1 MSGFSDNDYEM
12 RQRRRSWRNILM
24 PVMGLLLLVCAAL
37 IGFALSEPA
46 TDFLRSNIN
55 NVPAGDEIQAGV
67 GFGIFLI
74 FLLVF
79 AAVYAMF
86 APKPT
91 KVISEN
97 ELARE
102 KKARDQERL
111 AQKRRRREI
120 NQQMARER
128 RERENR

>member
-1 MSGFSDNDYEM
+1 MSGFSDDEYEM
-12 RQRRRSWRNILM
+12 RQNRRSWRNILM
-24 PVMGLLLLVCAAL
+24 PVMGLLLLVCAGL

-46 TDFLRSNIN
+46 TTFLRSNIN
-55 NVPAGDEIQAGV
+55 NVPPGDELQAGV
-67 GFGIFLI
+67 GFGIFLVL
-74 FLLVF
+74 LLVF

-91 KVISEN
+91 KIISEN
-97 ELARE
+97 ELAKE
-102 KKARDQERL
+102 KQARDRERM

-128 RERENR
+128 RDREN